1 MDTKIKCAP
10 SYGRKGKYKVSS
22 YGIFW
27 KDEESPNKN
36 KKLNEKAN
44 FRTLFVI
51 FKKSR
56 RFMYLKLFKHYC
68 IK

>member
-27 KDEESPNKN
+27 TDEESPNKN

-51 FKKSR
+51 F
-56 RFMYLKLFKHYC
+56 
-68 IK
+68 